1 MLLILL
7 PRKGILVHLKVVYN
21 LLIHI
26 RLGAD
31 IYHSPVIH
39 GGNLGLLGRAPLII
53 GLLRGVNHVVHFHI
67 NAINSFLK

>member
-26 RLGAD
+26 RRLRVDVYEGS
-31 IYHSPVIH
+31 IIH
-39 GGNLGLLGRAPLII
+39 GGNLGLLGWCSPLII
-53 GLLRGVNHVVHFHI
+53 GLWLWGVNHVVHF
-67 NAINSFLK
+67 